1 MFNLDKKNILIT
13 GATGYLG
20 REMALALCSR
30 GAKVYVNSRDDKKA
44 NDLVNILR
52 AKGHLAEKAVFDIT
66 NASSIDLWLEKT
78 ELNTL
83 SGVINNAYSGSA
95 GSIETSTEDDF
106 RNSFEITVVAAQRL
120 FIKLLPL
127 FRRTTENEGLVSIL
141 NISSMYGFVSPNL
154 NMYKS
159 KKASNPPFYGASKAA
174 LHQWSKYGACEFSS
188 EGIRFNTL
196 SPGPFPNLDVQKK
209 SPEFIQ
215 ELNKK
220 VPMGRVGDAIEIKGP
235 VVFLMS
241 DDSSYVNG
249 TNLEVNGGWTCW

>member
-1 MFNLDKKNILIT
+1 MFDLNKKNILIT

-20 REMALALCSR
+20 QEMAFALCSR
-30 GAKVYVNSRDDKKA
+30 GAKVFVNSRDYNKA
-44 NDLVNILR
+44 NNLVNILNK
-52 AKGHLAEKAVFDIT
+52 KGYLAEEAIFDVT
-66 NASSIDLWLEKT
+66 NAASIDLWLENV

-83 SGVINNAYSGSA
+83 HGVINNAYAGSA

-106 RNSFEITVVAAQRL
+106 RNSFDITVVAAQRL
-120 FIKLLPL
+120 FKKLLPL
-127 FRRTTENEGLVSIL
+127 FRLTREKNEQVSIL
-141 NISSMYGFVSPNL
+141 NISSMYGSVSPNL
-154 NMYKS
+154 NVYKN
-159 KKASNPPFYGASKAA
+159 KKVSNPPFYGASKAA

-196 SPGPFPNLDVQKK
+196 SPGPFPNLNVQKE
-209 SPEFIQ
+209 SPDFVKI
-215 ELNKK
+215 LNEK
-220 VPMGRVGDAIEIKGP
+220 VPMGRIGQAIEIRGP